1 MKECPTCH
9 CCFADHLNHCGED
22 GSLLVHTIAG
32 DTVLESRYELKKR
45 LGQGGMG
52 AVYEAR
58 HIFLKTVHAIKIIL
72 PEFLVSNDPEFVRRF
87 RQEAMA
93 AANIRH
99 RNVIR
104 VTDYGVTNGI
114 MPFLVMDFIR
124 GKLLQ
129 DILAEEKRVSPERSL
144 ELMEPI
150 MAGVGAAHRLGIVHR
165 DLKPLNIMI
174 EDELPLRDAVKVLDF
189 GLAKIKAG
197 ELLGSFAAAKSSGVM
212 GSPPYMAPEQWS
224 DEEFDSR
231 TDIYSLGIILYQML
245 TGTVPFKG
253 PSAPSIMKKHLMDDP
268 PRFAES
274 GVFVPSQVEAVVRH
288 SLEKNPANRP
298 QSVDDFISELR
309 AAINQAATDHERTP
323 SSTPASLLDTFMPGT
338 IASQIAHSHTFDDSE
353 TLPRDSGAEQRVREA
368 EAAARQAEEAA
379 ARAAEEERRR
389 KEEEEEEKRRAR
401 EEEERQ
407 AAAHAAELE
416 RLRLEEEHRRKL
428 DEEEAARKRAE
439 EERLAAEEEERK
451 RVAEEQARQREAVE
465 AAARAAEAERLRKEK
480 ERREREIEAARRE
493 EERRQQ
499 EEERKL
505 AEEAERQR
513 QEEEAR
519 KRAAEEAERQRQEEA
534 ARQKAAE
541 EERSRQE
548 VERKRQAEE
557 RQRRLELERAAA
569 EEEKRRVA
577 ARAAELERLRLE
589 EEARRRAEAAEAQ
602 RLAEE
607 EAKQRAQEEA
617 RRLAEEEK
625 ERRKAEAAEQLAA
638 EAEAR
643 RRAVEAA
650 RQRAEEERLAAEE
663 EERKRVAEEQARQR
677 EAVEAAAR
685 AAEAE
690 RLRKEEQARRAR
702 AIEAARRAEEERRQQ
717 EEERKLAEEA
727 EHQRQQEAAR
737 KRAEEEA
744 EPEEFIKTIEVRRGV
759 EAPAF
764 LPPVHLNY
772 ETKKPRARVMTLAAV
787 AILIGITGILYL
799 LFSSRGQRAEPA
811 IFSSGNGTPATA
823 NVNVPSSNQAD
834 SGSGG
839 KQSYW
844 TELVAIPGG
853 KFLMGR
859 NEVSTT
865 NAFALLQYPA
875 HEVVIKPFL
884 IDRTEVTNAEYADF
898 VRETRYKSPEDW
910 QGDIPP
916 AGKELLPVV
925 NVSFQDAQAFAI
937 WRSKRDGVA
946 YRLPRE
952 DEWEFAARGTEN
964 FLYPWGN
971 EWVDDRVNLDGEGPR
986 PVGSYPLGASV
997 TNVLDMIGNVWEWTS
1012 SEASLY
1018 RGNDKLDPVEKGWL
1032 VVRGGSYRS
1041 MSGEAVKKRG
1051 GKAFPATWREW
1062 LKKDTK
1068 NPTLGFR
1075 LVRDLP

>member
-9 CCFADHLNHCGED
+9 RCFADHLNHCGED
-22 GSLLVHTIAG
+22 GALLVSTIAG
-32 DTVLESRYELKKR
+32 DTVLEARYELKKR

-124 GKLLQ
+124 GRLLQ
-129 DILAEEKRVSPERSL
+129 EILSQEKRVSPERSL

-245 TGTVPFKG
+245 TGAVPFKG
-253 PSAPSIMKKHLMDDP
+253 PSAPSIMKKHLMDEP

-274 GVFVPSQVEAVVRH
+274 GVFVPPQVEAVVRH
-288 SLEKNPANRP
+288 SLEKSPANRP
-298 QSVDDFISELR
+298 QSVDEFISELR
-309 AAINQAATDHERTP
+309 AAINKAATDHERTQ
-323 SSTPASLLDTFMPGT
+323 SSPPTFLLDTFIPGSVE
-338 IASQIAHSHTFDDSE
+338 AQIAHSHTFDDSE
-353 TLPRDSGAEQRVREA
+353 TLPRDSGAEQRLREA

-389 KEEEEEEKRRAR
+389 KEEELRAR
-401 EEEERQ
+401 EEEERR

-416 RLRLEEEHRRKL
+416 RLRLEEEHRRQME
-428 DEEEAARKRAE
+428 EEEAARKRAE
-439 EERLAAEEEERK
+439 EEREAAEEEERK
-451 RVAEEQARQREAVE
+451 RAAEEQERQREAVE
-465 AAARAAEAERLRKEK
+465 ATARVAEEERLRKEK
-480 ERREREIEAARRE
+480 ERREREIEAARRDE
-493 EERRQQ
+493 EERRQK

-519 KRAAEEAERQRQEEA
+519 QRAAEEAERQRQEEE

-541 EERSRQE
+541 EERRRQE
-548 VERKRQAEE
+548 AERKRLAEE
-557 RQRRLELERAAA
+557 AERRAAEHQRRLELERVAA
-569 EEEKRRVA
+569 EEEKRRAA

-602 RLAEE
+602 
-607 EAKQRAQEEA
+607 KRALE
-617 RRLAEEEK
+617 
-625 ERRKAEAAEQLAA
+625 
-638 EAEAR
+638 EAR
-643 RRAVEAA
+643 RRAEEEEIL
-650 RQRAEEERLAAEE
+650 RKAEEAERLAKESSRAEE
-663 EERKRVAEEQARQR
+663 EERRLRAEEDRRVEEAARKRVEEQATR
-677 EAVEAAAR
+677 
-685 AAEAE
+685 
-690 RLRKEEQARRAR
+690 
-702 AIEAARRAEEERRQQ
+702 RRAEEERKRAAEEQARRREAEEEAARAA
-717 EEERKLAEEA
+717 EEERM
-727 EHQRQQEAAR
+727 RQEDEAR

-759 EAPAF
+759 EAPTV

-772 ETKKPRARVMTLAAV
+772 ETKKSRVRVITLAAV
-787 AILIGITGILYL
+787 ATLIGITGILYL
-799 LFSSRGQRAEPA
+799 LFSSRGQRVSPA
-811 IFSSGNGTPATA
+811 NSGSDNGTLATA
-823 NVNVPSSNQAD
+823 NVNVSSSNQAD
-834 SGSGG
+834 SSSSG
-839 KQSYW
+839 KQSYRA
-844 TELVAIPGG
+844 ELVAIPGG

-859 NEVSTT
+859 NDVSKTD
-865 NAFALLQYPA
+865 AVALLQYPA
-875 HEVVIKPFL
+875 HEVDIKPFL

-898 VRETRYKSPEDW
+898 VRETRYKPPEDW

-925 NVSFQDAQAFAI
+925 NVSFQDVQAFAI

-952 DEWEFAARGTEN
+952 DEWEFVARGAGN

-971 EWVDDRVNLDGEGPR
+971 EWTEDRVNLDGEGPR
-986 PVGSYPLGASV
+986 PVGSYPQGASV
-997 TNVLDMIGNVWEWTS
+997 ADVLDMIGNVWEWTS

-1018 RGNDKLDPVEKGWL
+1018 RGNDKLDPVEKGWI

-1062 LKKDTK
+1062 LKKDTR